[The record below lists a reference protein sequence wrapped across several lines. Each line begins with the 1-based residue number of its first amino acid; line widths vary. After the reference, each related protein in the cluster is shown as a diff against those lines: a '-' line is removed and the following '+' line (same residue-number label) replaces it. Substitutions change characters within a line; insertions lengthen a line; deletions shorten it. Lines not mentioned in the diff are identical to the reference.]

1 MARFPLATI
10 IARRRRAQT
19 PVQVERSLRVGRLA
33 TLVVLGAIAL
43 AISVGTAWLLLWW
56 IA

>member
-19 PVQVERSLRVGRLA
+19 PVQIERSLRVGRIA
-33 TLVVLGAIAL
+33 TLFVIGAIAL
-43 AISVGTAWLLLWW
+43 VISVGTAWLLRWW
-56 IA
+56 LT